1 MMPRLLYRIAI
12 ASALLAGSC
21 TWFGPVYT
29 SPPIETSFAFTNFS
43 KSYYAALGLRAYT
56 SADSAEPYVITPLLA
71 PGATYR
77 KRFLDVFGGGCPNAI
92 DFRLFLYKRV
102 DDDLPIGLDDGE
114 EVERMPLVAG
124 EILGLPACGVQPL
137 ETYTIV
143 NWEAPEGTARVKL
156 AQATPLEQ
164 EMAAAGLFPNADGA
178 WEIVGVDPALA
189 ETPPP
194 APAPVQSI
202 RGRVTLTDG
211 RGVEGQG
218 VLIRSRFRVRLDDG
232 DSSNDPDAGYGDP
245 IDFTAT
251 DANGWFVI
259 DRPAGA
265 YQVEFFSDDY
275 LFRPAVIEV
284 ETPLEDIAIIA
295 EPR

>member
-1 MMPRLLYRIAI
+1 MRRKLEYTTAL
-12 ASALLAGSC
+12 ALLGLLSSC
-21 TWFGPVYT
+21 TLFGPSYT

-43 KSYYAALGLRAYT
+43 KSYYAMLGLRAHT
-56 SADSAEPYVITPLLA
+56 TRENAAPYYLTPLLA

-77 KRFLDVFGGGCPNAI
+77 ERFLDALGGGCPDAI
-92 DFRLFLYKRV
+92 DFRVFLYKRV
-102 DDDLPIGLDDGE
+102 NADLPIGLDEGE
-114 EVERMPLVAG
+114 KVERLPLVAG
-124 EILGLPACGVQPL
+124 EILDLPACGVQPV

-143 NWEAPEGTARVKL
+143 NWDAPEGTARVKL
-156 AQATPLEQ
+156 AQATPLEE

-178 WEIVGVDPALA
+178 WEIEGVDPALA
-189 ETPPP
+189 DTLPGSLAETR
-194 APAPVQSI
+194 SI

-211 RGVEGQG
+211 SGIAAIG
-218 VLIRSRFRVRLDDG
+218 VLVRSRFRVRLDD
-232 DSSNDPDAGYGDP
+232 DDPNNDPDVGYSDP
-245 IDFTAT
+245 IDYTAT
-251 DANGWFVI
+251 DADGWFEI